1 MNHPLRHAADLQ
13 KAVIPAEGELR
24 SKPLFRLEPVLEGRA
39 GAGQQIVGA
48 LIWQRVCGLLQR
60 AHPTIQS
67 HKTIQ
72 SP

>member
-13 KAVIPAEGELR
+13 KSVIPAEGELR
-24 SKPLFRLEPVLEGRA
+24 SKPLFRLEPVLENRA
-39 GAGQQIVGA
+39 GEGLQLVGA
-48 LIWQRVCGLLQR
+48 LIWQRAWGLLQR
-60 AHPTIQS
+60 AYPTIQS